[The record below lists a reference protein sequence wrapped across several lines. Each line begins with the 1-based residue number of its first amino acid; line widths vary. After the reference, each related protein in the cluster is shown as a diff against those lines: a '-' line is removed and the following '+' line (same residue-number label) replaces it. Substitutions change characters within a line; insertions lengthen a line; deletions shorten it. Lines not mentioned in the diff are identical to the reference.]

1 MSQKHEFIVNVA
13 HALLRAASALLP
25 TPGHQSHLNMAP
37 PNHIHSLH
45 HGFPLNIPIRLHIHR
60 PARRTSEQPTLH
72 NRSQNWPRV
81 QKRPGRLLTPR
92 HSSRTYNACI
102 PPTACTRGSGLKTWT
117 LNPSET
123 GEVPD
128 KKR

>member
-25 TPGHQSHLNMAP
+25 MHGHQSHLNMAP

-72 NRSQNWPRV
+72 NRSQNWP
-81 QKRPGRLLTPR
+81 
-92 HSSRTYNACI
+92 
-102 PPTACTRGSGLKTWT
+102 TACTRGSGLKTCT
-117 LNPSET
+117 LNPSKT
-123 GEVPD
+123 REVPD
-128 KKR
+128 KKRRESYAPEGTTR